1 MGVNKNISILML
13 FDCVRILVFIE
24 AEIVKRVGGCICE
37 LMMVSMES
45 RKSKLCI
52 FLFFNFFEFLNFYI
66 FVTSDTLPF

>member
-24 AEIVKRVGGCICE
+24 SVIVKKRGVICE

-52 FLFFNFFEFLNFYI
+52 FLFFNFFYNF
-66 FVTSDTLPF
+66 